1 MKPFD
6 RRIPAALT
14 ALVLAGQLCL
24 PTAALSLSTAASPE
38 GDVSITQAFP
48 DRALQSWLMKQGNL
62 GAWALTA
69 CSPSRSVSAS
79 PTWTCPA

>member
-24 PTAALSLSTAASPE
+24 PTAALSATTSASPE

-62 GAWALTA
+62 GDMGADGVLT
-69 CSPSRSVSAS
+69 
-79 PTWTCPA
+79 

>member
-1 MKPFD
+1 MKPID

-62 GAWALTA
+62 GDMGADGVLT
-69 CSPSRSVSAS
+69 
-79 PTWTCPA
+79 